1 MCVPDCTIRNE
12 FGYDWLVKQE
22 HTIGRDLR
30 RLSSELFDVLVVG
43 GGASGA
49 ATAREAAL
57 RGFNT
62 ALIEREDFSA
72 GASAHCFKVVHGGI
86 RYVQHGDVRR
96 LRASC
101 FERAVMLRIAP
112 HLVSPLPFVI
122 PTYGK
127 GKSSRWFL
135 GTGMLLYDALSA
147 DVNRHVQDPARRVRG
162 TRFLSRNETLELFPD
177 IASGSLTGAAA
188 FEDGQMYSP
197 PRLVLA
203 FVGAAAAM
211 GAAIGNYVEAARL
224 LTEGSRVTGVQ
235 AIDKLTGDAFDI
247 RARLV
252 INAAGP
258 WAEGLLPPG
267 YGQPGTYSRDACF
280 MVNRRFPTP
289 MALAVQGQV
298 KDSDAL
304 LARNSRHLFLVPW
317 RDSTLVGVWHSIV
330 PRDPDAVGLPRDE
343 LRTFIDEFNSCYP
356 NLQLKESDVRRADF
370 GLVPFG
376 EAKNQQGG
384 LSFGKQSRLIDHRS
398 LGQSGLLSVISVR
411 YTVARRDAVEALD
424 MAVAQLDA
432 RRTGGDS
439 TTAALMGGDISD
451 FNSAARAFQA
461 QRPAWL
467 TEKAADGMLRNYGTD
482 ATRVLD
488 LARQEPKLGR
498 TFTGSHVSLAEAIY
512 SVRAETA
519 PRMSD
524 IVFRRTELGT
534 DGHPGSAAIDE
545 LQALLSQEL
554 HWTAPRAAEERAI
567 VEREFARYLATP
579 PATQTQQKAIA

>member
-1 MCVPDCTIRNE
+1 
-12 FGYDWLVKQE
+12 
-22 HTIGRDLR
+22 
-30 RLSSELFDVLVVG
+30 
-43 GGASGA
+43 
-49 ATAREAAL
+49 
-57 RGFNT
+57 
-62 ALIEREDFSA
+62 
-72 GASAHCFKVVHGGI
+72 
-86 RYVQHGDVRR
+86 
-96 LRASC
+96 
-101 FERAVMLRIAP
+101 MLRIAP

-147 DVNRHVQDPARRVRG
+147 DVNRHVQDPARRVKG
-162 TRFLSRNETLELFPD
+162 TRFLSRSETLELFPD

-203 FVGAAAAM
+203 FVGAAAAK
-211 GAAIGNYVEAARL
+211 GAAIGNYVEAAQL

-235 AIDKLTGDAFDI
+235 AIDKLTGDKFDI

-280 MVNRRFPTP
+280 MVKRRFATP

-304 LARNSRHLFLVPW
+304 LARSSRHLFLVPW

-330 PRDPDAVGLPRDE
+330 PRDPDAVGLQRDE
-343 LRTFIDEFNSCYP
+343 VRAFIDEFNSCYP
-356 NLQLKESDVRRADF
+356 NLQLQESDVRRADF

-432 RRTGGDS
+432 RRSGGDS
-439 TTAALMGGDISD
+439 TTAPLMGGDISD
-451 FNSAARAFQA
+451 FNAAASAFQS

-467 TEKAADGMLRNYGTD
+467 SEQSADGMLRNYGTD
-482 ATRVLD
+482 AARVIE
-488 LARQEPKLGR
+488 LARGDPKLGR
-498 TFTGSHVSLAEAIY
+498 CFTGSHVSLAEAIY
-512 SVRAETA
+512 AVRSETA
-519 PRMSD
+519 QRMGD

-534 DGHPGSAAIDE
+534 DGHPGTAALDE
-545 LQALLSQEL
+545 LQALLTQEL
-554 HWTAPRAAEERAI
+554 GWSAQRAAAERGI
-567 VEREFARYLATP
+567 VDREFSRYLASP
-579 PATQTQQKAIA
+579 PANTTQQTARRES